1 MFACSFCDYS
11 TSYKSDLNRH
21 FKTRKHKYNAS
32 MPEKTYVCLCGRNYI
47 YRASLY
53 NHRKKCDTVKMEN
66 SKNTTKNAY
75 PGDTCYGVSEPGN
88 HIIFSIEEMV
98 EEDDEDTDGGV
109 DRSADGEV
117 DQAAG
122 QGADGTDI
130 DRGAFTGGDTGDSD
144 NDHIH
149 INISMSA
156 SPIVSVSGTSVV
168 GESDSSSVVSG
179 VRMNPA
185 YLEHLNA
192 LKEEREK
199 IRSVSTD
206 ISTSSSSTDVA
217 SSSSSPPQMIGIIT
231 TLMEQNQR
239 LQELIIEQ
247 ARKSNEREERLLE
260 LASRPTTTNINNPR
274 VNILNVLNT
283 EYKEAMDISQFL
295 DSIEVSLE
303 DMFYTRDKGYVE
315 GLCNVFVKQ
324 IENLNIHERPIHCA
338 DRKRL
343 KFFVKTDNK
352 WTRDDANKFISR
364 AMSDIS
370 EKHVN
375 TLAEWKRLHPNW
387 MDVEE
392 LRDEY
397 IQITRAIIGE
407 STPDKEEKARR
418 AFAKNI
424 SASTEFKHLLK
435 G

>member
-1 MFACSFCDYS
+1 MFLCSFCDYS

-32 MPEKTYVCLCGRNYI
+32 MPEKTYDCVCGRNYI

-53 NHRKKCDTVKMEN
+53 NHRKKCETVKLKN
-66 SKNTTKNAY
+66 SENTTQNAY
-75 PGDTCYGVSEPGN
+75 PKNTVYSASDGNSYTGFNTDTINDDNDGDEEDERDADFTSSPVGDTD
-88 HIIFSIEEMV
+88 EE
-98 EEDDEDTDGGV
+98 
-109 DRSADGEV
+109 
-117 DQAAG
+117 
-122 QGADGTDI
+122 
-130 DRGAFTGGDTGDSD
+130 
-144 NDHIH
+144 HIH
-149 INISMSA
+149 INISMGVSA
-156 SPIVSVSGTSVV
+156 VDTSSDFSTSIPAFSTIP
-168 GESDSSSVVSG
+168 SDSSVISG
-179 VRMNPA
+179 VKMNAA

-192 LKEEREK
+192 LKREREK
-199 IRSVSTD
+199 IQSVSTD
-206 ISTSSSSTDVA
+206 ISASSTHIF
-217 SSSSSPPQMIGIIT
+217 SSTESSSPPQMMSIIS

-303 DMFYTRDKGYVE
+303 DMFYTRDKGYVQ

-324 IENLNIHERPIHCA
+324 IENMNINERPIHCA

-343 KFFVKTDNK
+343 KFFVKADNK
-352 WTRDDANKFISR
+352 WTRDDANKFIYR

-424 SASTEFKHLLK
+424 SASTEFKYPLK

>member
-1 MFACSFCDYS
+1 
-11 TSYKSDLNRH
+11 
-21 FKTRKHKYNAS
+21 
-32 MPEKTYVCLCGRNYI
+32 MPEKMYVCLCGRNYV

-53 NHRKKCDTVKMEN
+53 NHRKKCETVKLEN
-66 SKNTTKNAY
+66 SKNTTQNAY
-75 PGDTCYGVSEPGN
+75 PGGTYYGVSHPDN
-88 HIIFSIEEMV
+88 HIIFSIEEIV
-98 EEDDEDTDGGV
+98 VEDDG
-109 DRSADGEV
+109 DRDDSDRDDSDRDGE
-117 DQAAG
+117 DNEHHDG
-122 QGADGTDI
+122 DGDGDGDGNGTDM
-130 DRGAFTGGDTGDSD
+130 DNWDATRSVTNDKHVEDEDDDT
-144 NDHIH
+144 DHIH
-149 INISMSA
+149 INISMGS
-156 SPIVSVSGTSVV
+156 SPVVSVSGTSIV
-168 GESDSSSVVSG
+168 GESGSSSVGESVSSSVVSG
-179 VRMNPA
+179 VRMNAA

-206 ISTSSSSTDVA
+206 ISTSSSSTDIA
-217 SSSSSPPQMIGIIT
+217 SSSSSSSPPQMMGIIT

>member
-1 MFACSFCDYS
+1 
-11 TSYKSDLNRH
+11 
-21 FKTRKHKYNAS
+21 
-32 MPEKTYVCLCGRNYI
+32 MPEKMYVCLCGRNYV

-53 NHRKKCDTVKMEN
+53 NHRKKCETVKLEN
-66 SKNTTKNAY
+66 SKNTTQNAY
-75 PGDTCYGVSEPGN
+75 PGDTYYGVSQPDN
-88 HIIFSIEEMV
+88 HVIFTIEEMAV
-98 EEDDEDTDGGV
+98 EDDG
-109 DRSADGEV
+109 DRDDSDRDGE
-117 DQAAG
+117 DNEHHDG
-122 QGADGTDI
+122 DGYGDGTDM
-130 DRGAFTGGDTGDSD
+130 DNWDATRSVTNDKHDEDDDDT
-144 NDHIH
+144 DHIH
-149 INISMSA
+149 INISMGST
-156 SPIVSVSGTSVV
+156 PIVSVSGTSVV
-168 GESDSSSVVSG
+168 GESVSSSVVSG
-179 VRMNPA
+179 VRMNAA

-206 ISTSSSSTDVA
+206 ISTSSSSTDIA
-217 SSSSSPPQMIGIIT
+217 SSSSSSSPPQMMGIIT